1 MTKLDTA
8 RPVLLLGGG
17 ASTLA
22 AARSLGKAGVPVYAS
37 GRSGC
42 RAMRSRYCR
51 LKLKVAEGDDA
62 HRYWR
67 ELLIDRPDP
76 QLAGAVI
83 LVGCDESLEF
93 VEANEAALR
102 RRYVVEE
109 FRPELRRA
117 MLDKF
122 ATLTLARQAG
132 VPVPN
137 SWAVETPA
145 DVLAVRDQLR
155 FPVMVKPLNSLTFME
170 DFGRKLFIVRDD
182 FDEVMDKVALCRA
195 RGHPVMIVEMIPGPD
210 SLLSSYYTYRTA
222 DGSLLYDYTKSV
234 IRRWPV
240 NRGGACFHQSE
251 WLPETAEMGRRMFD
265 GIGWQ
270 GIGNV
275 EFKRDL
281 RDGQLKLIEV
291 NGRLT
296 AGHPLV
302 TRGGAPIDVI
312 IYAHLTGQPLP
323 HFDGYSQAL
332 RLWDPLRDFM
342 AFLQLRKTGEL
353 SLRSWLRSVFSQKL
367 ILPFFCL
374 DDPRP
379 GLAEGMA
386 LLGKLARTPLTMV
399 QKTAR
404 HAD

>member
-1 MTKLDTA
+1 MKSLDVS
-8 RPVLLLGGG
+8 RPVVLLGGG

-22 AARSLGKAGVPVYAS
+22 AARSLGAAGIPVYVS

-42 RAMRSRYCR
+42 RAMRSRHCS
-51 LKLKVAEGDDA
+51 LALPVHEGDDA
-62 HRYWR
+62 HRYWQR
-67 ELLIDRPDP
+67 LLISEPDP
-76 QLAGAVI
+76 RLAGSVI

-102 RRYVVEE
+102 ERYVVEE
-109 FRPELRRA
+109 FLPNLRRA
-117 MLDKF
+117 MLDK
-122 ATLTLARQAG
+122 LETLALARDAG
-132 VPVPN
+132 VPIPN
-137 SWAVETPA
+137 YWPVDTVE
-145 DVLAVRDQLR
+145 DVLAVRAELR

-170 DFGRKLFIVRDD
+170 EFGRKLFIIRDD
-182 FDEVMDKVALCRA
+182 FDEVVEKVAMCRE
-195 RGHPVMIVEMIPGPD
+195 RGHKVMVVEMIPGPD
-210 SLLSSYYTYRTA
+210 SLLSSYYTYRTHQ
-222 DGSLLYDYTKSV
+222 GKLLYDYTKSV

-281 RDGQLKLIEV
+281 RDGQLKIIEV

-302 TRGGAPIDVI
+302 TRGGAPIDLI
-312 IYAHLTGQPLP
+312 IYAHLTGQELP
-323 HFDGYSQAL
+323 RFESYSQAL

-342 AFLQLRKTGEL
+342 AFLQLRKSGEL
-353 SLRSWLRSVFSQKL
+353 SFSGWLRSVFAQR
-367 ILPFFCL
+367 IVLPFFSL

-379 GLAEGMA
+379 GLAEAMG
-386 LLGKLARTPLTMV
+386 LLGKLARAPLAMG
-399 QKTAR
+399 QKAAR

>member
-1 MTKLDTA
+1 MTALDTS

-51 LKLKVAEGDDA
+51 LALPVPEGGDA
-62 HRYWR
+62 HRVW
-67 ELLIDRPDP
+67 EQLLITAPDP
-76 QLAGAVI
+76 RLAGSVI
-83 LVGCDESLEF
+83 MVGCDESLEF
-93 VEANEAALR
+93 VEAHETALR
-102 RRYVVEE
+102 ERYVVEE
-109 FRPELRRA
+109 FKADLRRA
-117 MLDKF
+117 MLDKLD
-122 ATLTLARQAG
+122 TLVLARQAG
-132 VPVPN
+132 VPIPN
-137 SWAVETPA
+137 FWPVDTVE
-145 DVLAVRDQLR
+145 DVLAVRAELR

-170 DFGRKLFIVRDD
+170 EFGRKLFIVRED
-182 FDEVMDKVALCRA
+182 FDEVVEKVRLCRE
-195 RGHPVMIVEMIPGPD
+195 RGHKVMVVEMIPGPD
-210 SLLSSYYTYRTA
+210 NLLTSYYTYRTP
-222 DGSLLYDYTKSV
+222 GGKLLYDYTKSV

-240 NRGGACFHQSE
+240 NRGGTCFHQSE
-251 WLPETAEMGRRMFD
+251 WLPETAEMGRRMFE

-275 EFKRDL
+275 EFKRDT
-281 RDGQLKLIEV
+281 RDGQLKIIEV

-312 IYAHLTGQPLP
+312 VYAHLTGQELP
-323 HFDGYSQAL
+323 RFEGYSQSL

-342 AFLQLRKTGEL
+342 AFLQLRKSGEL
-353 SLRSWLRSVFSQKL
+353 SLRGWLRSIFAQK
-367 ILPFFCL
+367 IVLPFFCF

-379 GLAEGMA
+379 GLAEGVG
-386 LLGKLARTPLTMV
+386 LLGKLVRAPLAMG
-399 QKTAR
+399 QKAGQY
-404 HAD
+404 AD